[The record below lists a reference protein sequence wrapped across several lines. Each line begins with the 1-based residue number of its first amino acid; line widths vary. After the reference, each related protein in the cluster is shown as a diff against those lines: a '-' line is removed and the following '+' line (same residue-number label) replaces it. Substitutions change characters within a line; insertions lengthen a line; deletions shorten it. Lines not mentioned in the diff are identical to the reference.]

1 MPTYEFS
8 GPDGK
13 TYEVGAPE
21 GATQEQAF
29 QMLQG
34 QLAAGT
40 APAPAPPSAAFAGG
54 NILNRMMD
62 GAPRVLGLTARY
74 AMEGPAQAAQI
85 VTEPVRYLTDKLL
98 PERKDGLPKSTPLSV
113 QASKLADTFG
123 LPKPETPGE
132 RVIGDATRLVAGAG
146 GMAGAAQNGVR
157 AGTEF
162 LAGQAP
168 ALLSGG
174 QNLLRG
180 LSSNIPAQLTSAA
193 GAGLA
198 GGASREAGGGPMQQ
212 AGAALVGGIAGG
224 LVPSAVQP
232 LIGAARRA
240 TTTMTPE
247 QIDVQLSAI
256 LQRGGTDYS
265 QLPEAVRRSLR
276 AEMSDAL
283 RSGREVDP
291 AAVSRLAD
299 FRAVGAQP
307 TRGMISQNPV
317 QITREQNL
325 AKMAANTADGELHG
339 LPAMQNQNNQVLI
352 GRLNDLGARS
362 GVEPLAAGRTVTD
375 AITGRQTT
383 LRQAE
388 QAAWDAAKA
397 SPGYRAPI
405 QPNGLQAVTRALD
418 AEDVLGDLPKG
429 TSALMEAYLT
439 GQREFTPMAYRNIIS
454 RLSRESAST
463 DPAQAYAAG
472 LARRTLEQADLM
484 PIKAGAHLDS
494 GGLPIT
500 AATAQ
505 SMRAADAAPGAA
517 VDLVNRARGA
527 TRAAYAYED
536 SSPLVR
542 SALADART
550 ADPEKIAK
558 SFVLDGTLNDARAVV
573 REVGPQ
579 GIATIREAL
588 ANHIKKQAM
597 GGASD
602 EVGKV
607 SQSQLNAAINKIGEE
622 KLRLFFS
629 PDEVTQLRSAARVA
643 SLMQVQPI
651 GSAVNNSNSGALL
664 LGRGMDMAG
673 SLAGRLPFGQ
683 AAIADPLR
691 NLNISISQRAAQNV
705 TPGLLR
711 TPPPSNPVSPLLL
724 PAAAVGGGLLS
735 AP

>member
-21 GATQEQAF
+21 SATQEQAF

-40 APAPAPPSAAFAGG
+40 APAAAPASATMSAGRA
-54 NILNRMMD
+54 LND
-62 GAPRVLGLTARY
+62 IPRQLGLTARY
-74 AMEGPAQAAQI
+74 ALEGPAQAAQI
-85 VTEPVRYLTDKLL
+85 VTEPVRFLTDKLL
-98 PERKDGLPKSTPLSV
+98 PDRADGMPKSTPLSAQV
-113 QASKLADTFG
+113 SKLADAIG
-123 LPKPETPGE
+123 LPKPETANE
-132 RVIGDATRLVAGAG
+132 RVIGDASRLVAGAG
-146 GMAGAAQNGVR
+146 GMAGVAQTGVR
-157 AGTEF
+157 AGTDF
-162 LAGQAP
+162 AARQAP
-168 ALLSGG
+168 ALLSSG

-224 LVPSAVQP
+224 MAPSAAQP
-232 LIGAARRA
+232 LIGVARRA
-240 TTTMTPE
+240 ITPSMTP
-247 QIDVQLSAI
+247 QQMDVQLSTI
-256 LQRGGTDYS
+256 MQRAGTDYN
-265 QLPEAVRRSLR
+265 QLPQAVKESLR
-276 AEMSDAL
+276 KELSNAL
-283 RSGREVDP
+283 KTGREIDP

-299 FRAVGAQP
+299 FRAVGVQP

-325 AKMAANTADGELHG
+325 AKMAANSADGELHG

-352 GRLNDLGARS
+352 GRLNDLGART

-375 AITGRQTT
+375 AIGGRRTE

-484 PIKAGAHLDS
+484 PIKTGAHLDS

-505 SMRAADAAPGAA
+505 SMRAADAAPGNS

-579 GIATIREAL
+579 GVATIREAL

-629 PDEVTQLRSAARVA
+629 PEEVAQLRSAARVA
-643 SLMQVQPI
+643 SLMQVQPV
-651 GSAVNNSNSGALL
+651 GSAVNNSNSGALI
-664 LGRGMDMAG
+664 LGRGMDMLG
-673 SLAGRLPFGQ
+673 SVAGRIPFGQ

-691 NLNISISQRAAQNV
+691 NLNISISQRAAQNL

>member
-29 QMLQG
+29 QLLQG
-34 QLAAGT
+34 QIAAGA
-40 APAPAPPSAAFAGG
+40 APAAGPASTTMSAGRA
-54 NILNRMMD
+54 LND
-62 GAPRVLGLTARY
+62 IPRQLGLTARY
-74 AMEGPAQAAQI
+74 ALEGPAQAAQI
-85 VTEPVRYLTDKLL
+85 VTEPMRYLTDKLL
-98 PERKDGLPKSTPLSV
+98 PDRTDGMPKSTPLSAQV
-113 QASKLADTFG
+113 SKLADAIG
-123 LPKPETPGE
+123 LPKPETANE
-132 RVIGDATRLVAGAG
+132 RVIGDASRLVAGAG
-146 GMAGAAQNGVR
+146 TMAGAAQGGVR
-157 AGTEF
+157 AGTDF
-162 LAGQAP
+162 VARQAP
-168 ALLSGG
+168 GLLSGG

-198 GGASREAGGGPMQQ
+198 GGASREAGGGPLQQ
-212 AGAALVGGIAGG
+212 AGAALIGGVAGG
-224 LVPSAVQP
+224 MVPSATQP
-232 LIGAARRA
+232 LIGVARRA
-240 TTTMTPE
+240 MTPAMTP
-247 QIDVQLSAI
+247 QQMDVQLSTV
-256 LQRGGTDYS
+256 LQRAGADYS
-265 QLPEAVRRSLR
+265 QFPEAVRRSLR

-283 RSGREVDP
+283 RAGRELDP

-325 AKMAANTADGELHG
+325 AKMAANSADGELHG

-352 GRLNDLGARS
+352 GRLNDLGART

-418 AEDVLGDLPKG
+418 AEDVLGDLPRG
-429 TSALMEAYLT
+429 TSSLMEAYLT

-472 LARRTLEQADLM
+472 LARRTLEQADLV

-505 SMRAADAAPGAA
+505 SMRAADAAPGNS

-579 GIATIREAL
+579 GIATIRDAL

-629 PDEVTQLRSAARVA
+629 PEEVTQLRSAARVA
-643 SLMQVQPI
+643 SLMQVQPV
-651 GSAVNNSNSGALL
+651 GSAVNNSNSGALV
-664 LGRGMDMAG
+664 LGRGLDLISQA
-673 SLAGRLPFGQ
+673 SKFGPIGK
-683 AAIADPLR
+683 AVIADPLQQWR
-691 NLNISISQRAAQNV
+691 VSIGSRAAQNV

-711 TPPPSNPVSPLLL
+711 TPPPGNPVSPLLL

>member
-40 APAPAPPSAAFAGG
+40 APAATPPSATMSAGRA
-54 NILNRMMD
+54 LND
-62 GAPRVLGLTARY
+62 IPRQLGLTARY
-74 AMEGPAQAAQI
+74 ALEGPAQAAQI

-98 PERKDGLPKSTPLSV
+98 PDRADGMPKSTPLGA

-132 RVIGDATRLVAGAG
+132 RVIGDASRLVAGAG
-146 GMAGAAQNGVR
+146 GMAGAAQSGIR

-180 LSSNIPAQLTSAA
+180 LASNIPAQLTSAA

-212 AGAALVGGIAGG
+212 AGAALLGGVAGG
-224 LVPSAVQP
+224 LSPSTAQP
-232 LIGAARRA
+232 LIGLAKRSASR
-240 TTTMTPE
+240 MTPE
-247 QIDVQLSAI
+247 QIDVQLSTI

-283 RSGREVDP
+283 RSGRELDP

-325 AKMAANTADGELHG
+325 AKMAANSADGELHG

-375 AITGRQTT
+375 AIAGRQTA

-439 GQREFTPMAYRNIIS
+439 GQRDFTPMAYRNIIS

-505 SMRAADAAPGAA
+505 SMRAADAAPGNS

-536 SSPLVR
+536 SNPLVR

-579 GIATIREAL
+579 GVATIREAL

-629 PDEVTQLRSAARVA
+629 PEEVTQLRSAARVA
-643 SLMQVQPI
+643 SLMQVQPV
-651 GSAVNNSNSGALL
+651 GSAVNNSNSGALI
-664 LGRGMDMAG
+664 LGRGMDMLG
-673 SLAGRLPFGQ
+673 SVAGRLPFGQ